1 MTWQSFKQAWLIRFW
16 SPVPA
21 VIAAGILSTYYFGIT
36 GTFWAVTGEFT
47 RWGGQLLQLLG
58 VHSEQWGYY
67 QLIHL
72 EGSPLTRID
81 GRMIIGMFGGC
92 LAAALWANNVKL
104 RLPRSRIRIAQAVA
118 GGIIA
123 GFGARLAM
131 GCNLAAFF
139 TGIPQFSLHAWLFAI
154 ATAIGSWFGA
164 RFTLLPLFRIPVKMQ
179 KVSAASPLTQK
190 PQQARRRFR
199 LGMVVFFAMIG
210 WGLLTAADHPAL
222 GLAMLFGIGFGLLI
236 ERAQICFTSAF
247 RDMWITGRT
256 VMAKAIIF
264 GMAASAIGIF
274 SYVQLGMAPKI
285 MWAGPNAAIG
295 GLLFGFGIVL
305 AGGCET
311 GWMYRAVEGQVHY
324 WWVGLG
330 NVIGSTLLA
339 WCWDDIAAPLATHWQ
354 KVNLLNA
361 FGPFGGLLA
370 TYLLLL
376 IALLLVI
383 WAFKPGRTSGVF
395 LKPAEGAPD
404 DREIVMDNSD
414 LAGWLSRW
422 LDEEDGVASSSVRR
436 RGNALKIDVETDV
449 NDPEVMREQLTRRIA
464 DRVDSL
470 GLEQSLNVKVRLR

>member
-154 ATAIGSWFGA
+154 ATAIGSSVW
-164 RFTLLPLFRIPVKMQ
+164 RPLHAAAPFSHPGKNA

-199 LGMVVFFAMIG
+199 PRG
-210 WGLLTAADHPAL
+210 WW
-222 GLAMLFGIGFGLLI
+222 
-236 ERAQICFTSAF
+236 S
-247 RDMWITGRT
+247 
-256 VMAKAIIF
+256 
-264 GMAASAIGIF
+264 F
-274 SYVQLGMAPKI
+274 SP
-285 MWAGPNAAIG
+285 
-295 GLLFGFGIVL
+295 
-305 AGGCET
+305 
-311 GWMYRAVEGQVHY
+311 
-324 WWVGLG
+324 
-330 NVIGSTLLA
+330 
-339 WCWDDIAAPLATHWQ
+339 
-354 KVNLLNA
+354 
-361 FGPFGGLLA
+361 
-370 TYLLLL
+370 
-376 IALLLVI
+376 
-383 WAFKPGRTSGVF
+383 
-395 LKPAEGAPD
+395 
-404 DREIVMDNSD
+404 
-414 LAGWLSRW
+414 
-422 LDEEDGVASSSVRR
+422 
-436 RGNALKIDVETDV
+436 
-449 NDPEVMREQLTRRIA
+449 
-464 DRVDSL
+464 
-470 GLEQSLNVKVRLR
+470 

>member
-164 RFTLLPLFRIPVKMQ
+164 RFTLLPLFRIPVKIQ
-179 KVSAASPLTQK
+179 KVSTASPLTQK

-210 WGLLTAADHPAL
+210 WGLL
-222 GLAMLFGIGFGLLI
+222 
-236 ERAQICFTSAF
+236 
-247 RDMWITGRT
+247 
-256 VMAKAIIF
+256 
-264 GMAASAIGIF
+264 
-274 SYVQLGMAPKI
+274 
-285 MWAGPNAAIG
+285 
-295 GLLFGFGIVL
+295 
-305 AGGCET
+305 
-311 GWMYRAVEGQVHY
+311 
-324 WWVGLG
+324 
-330 NVIGSTLLA
+330 
-339 WCWDDIAAPLATHWQ
+339 
-354 KVNLLNA
+354 
-361 FGPFGGLLA
+361 
-370 TYLLLL
+370 
-376 IALLLVI
+376 
-383 WAFKPGRTSGVF
+383 
-395 LKPAEGAPD
+395 
-404 DREIVMDNSD
+404 
-414 LAGWLSRW
+414 
-422 LDEEDGVASSSVRR
+422 
-436 RGNALKIDVETDV
+436 
-449 NDPEVMREQLTRRIA
+449 
-464 DRVDSL
+464 
-470 GLEQSLNVKVRLR
+470 

>member
-164 RFTLLPLFRIPVKMQ
+164 RFTLLPFSHPGKNTKGVHRLAVDPKTAAGAPPFPPGDGGLFRHDRLGP
-179 KVSAASPLTQK
+179 AH
-190 PQQARRRFR
+190 RRRPP
-199 LGMVVFFAMIG
+199 G
-210 WGLLTAADHPAL
+210 
-222 GLAMLFGIGFGLLI
+222 
-236 ERAQICFTSAF
+236 
-247 RDMWITGRT
+247 
-256 VMAKAIIF
+256 
-264 GMAASAIGIF
+264 
-274 SYVQLGMAPKI
+274 
-285 MWAGPNAAIG
+285 AGPG
-295 GLLFGFGIVL
+295 D
-305 AGGCET
+305 
-311 GWMYRAVEGQVHY
+311 AVWHCL
-324 WWVGLG
+324 W
-330 NVIGSTLLA
+330 
-339 WCWDDIAAPLATHWQ
+339 
-354 KVNLLNA
+354 
-361 FGPFGGLLA
+361 
-370 TYLLLL
+370 
-376 IALLLVI
+376 
-383 WAFKPGRTSGVF
+383 
-395 LKPAEGAPD
+395 PAY
-404 DREIVMDNSD
+404 
-414 LAGWLSRW
+414 
-422 LDEEDGVASSSVRR
+422 
-436 RGNALKIDVETDV
+436 
-449 NDPEVMREQLTRRIA
+449 
-464 DRVDSL
+464 
-470 GLEQSLNVKVRLR
+470 